1 MYVFTGSSM
10 AGLAVSFGC
19 MVFAM
24 SFGTIVSTYILPRA
38 TTHTVPGWSLVLD
51 WCMCLHCM
59 CCIVAVYCPTA
70 MLFAVC
76 AARRS
81 MNLQIE
87 LF

>member
-24 SFGTIVSTYILPRA
+24 SFGTMVSTYILPRA

-51 WCMCLHCM
+51 WCMCLHATQLHTCSFY
-59 CCIVAVYCPTA
+59 VSV
-70 MLFAVC
+70 VC
-76 AARRS
+76 S
-81 MNLQIE
+81 HQ
-87 LF
+87 